1 VCACVRAC
9 VSVFSFVH
17 VGERAGGGNVWMA
30 VLSIAYIVLF
40 LRLHFGDSVKL

>member
-1 VCACVRAC
+1 MCACVRAC